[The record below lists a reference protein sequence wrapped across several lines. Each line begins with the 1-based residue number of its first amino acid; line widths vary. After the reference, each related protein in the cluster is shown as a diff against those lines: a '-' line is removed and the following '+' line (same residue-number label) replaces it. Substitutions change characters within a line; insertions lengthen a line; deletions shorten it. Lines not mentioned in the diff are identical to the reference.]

1 MKRFTLRLVAALVLV
16 LCLALCPLVAQASVY
31 GRGNVSSPYAV
42 TPGEESAAV
51 VETTVLEMLRSTGDD
66 DGMRVTFSAEAV
78 GEAINGADGH
88 YWVNV
93 ADRGHVIGVFMTPEQ
108 KDLVTN
114 WGGYGSKGSELRIIG
129 TLHTSCDGHGGELDV
144 HADMVAVISPGGS
157 YTTGVSTGKIH
168 LAIGLCAA
176 GLVVWIAY
184 LVRRRMSR

>member
-1 MKRFTLRLVAALVLV
+1 MKQRIFRLIAALVVAISL
-16 LCLALCPLVAQASVY
+16 LACPLIAQASVF

-42 TPGEESAAV
+42 TPGEESAPV
-51 VETTVLEMLRSTGDD
+51 VETTVLEMLQSTAGS

-78 GEAINGADGH
+78 GEAINGANDH

-108 KDLVTN
+108 KDLVEN

-129 TLHTSCDGHGGELDV
+129 ILHTSCDDHNGELDV
-144 HADMVAVISPGGS
+144 HAEMVAVISPGGS
-157 YTTGVSTGKIH
+157 YTTEVSTSKMH